1 MVLIMKSTLKIL
13 SYPFVGIYFIVL
25 LIYKFFKYALIGFMY
40 IPYGN
45 IELFKGII
53 KGFLYFSY
61 FIFSIFKYAF
71 VGLILPIKLLS
82 KPKKVKKKT
91 EKAQYFTVNV
101 TPKKTKEAVTPATKT
116 SSVKPVKVESDDLL
130 KFVSNKNK
138 DYKLKQ
144 ESKLAKIEEK
154 KKAKEEKKKR
164 KTKDKEAY
172 INKNVDL
179 GKVKIDK
186 KKKVVFAGIV
196 NKIRN
201 NNFAKA
207 RRNRKDINRQALL
220 IDFEGKDAI
229 KSDKKQL
236 YQYVA
241 KAPDGRIIKDYFN
254 AYSKVEVHSYLL
266 SEGYEVYSIKTNGLI
281 RLLHSGNN
289 TNRTRFKNK
298 DLIFFLTQLSTYI
311 KAGIPLVEALRIIS
325 RQYKKKTY
333 QKIFRSVIYELTI
346 GESFS
351 IAMEKQNTAF
361 PKLLI
366 NMVKTA
372 EMTGSLPEVLDDMAN
387 YYTEAEATRKQMIT
401 AMTYPAI
408 VFTVAIGVMIF
419 VMVYVVPKF
428 VEIYD
433 TMETDV
439 PTITKVILGL
449 SFILKHYWYLVVLGI
464 ALLIILFVVLYKK
477 NRGFKTICQYGIM
490 HLPVIGNVIIYNEV
504 TMFTKTFS
512 SLLAHNVPITDSM
525 EILNKITN
533 NEIFKMLILDT
544 ITNLARGGKIS
555 DAFKDQW
562 AFPVPAYEMIV
573 TGEATG
579 ELSEMMHKVS
589 LYYQDLHKNAV
600 TRIKAFIEPAL
611 TIFLTLGVGIILL
624 AIIIPMF
631 NMYSAVQDM

>member
-1 MVLIMKSTLKIL
+1 MVLMMKNFLNVL
-13 SYPFVGIYFIVL
+13 SYPFKGIYFIAH
-25 LIYKFFKYALIGFMY
+25 LIYKLFKYMFIGFRY

-53 KGFLYFSY
+53 KCFLYFSY

-71 VGLILPIKLLS
+71 IGLTLPFRLTS
-82 KPKKVKKKT
+82 KQKTPVSVKQPINAEVKPDVKKVAK
-91 EKAQYFTVNV
+91 QTVNLA
-101 TPKKTKEAVTPATKT
+101 KNIKNAD
-116 SSVKPVKVESDDLL
+116 SLL
-130 KFVSNKNK
+130 KYVSTKNK
-138 DYKLKQ
+138 DFKLKQ
-144 ESKLAKIEEK
+144 ESRIAKLEEK
-154 KKAKEEKKKR
+154 RKAKEEKKK
-164 KTKDKEAY
+164 KKAKDKEVY
-172 INKNVDL
+172 INKNVQLD
-179 GKVKIDK
+179 KVKINK
-186 KKKVVFAGIV
+186 KKKVAFSGLG
-196 NKIRN
+196 NKLRN
-201 NNFAKA
+201 NSFSKA
-207 RRNRKDINRQALL
+207 RRNRKDIKRQALL
-220 IDFEGKDAI
+220 IDFEGKDAV

-241 KAPDGRIIKDYFN
+241 KAPDGRIVKDYFN

-266 SEGYEVYSIKTNGLI
+266 SEGYEVYRILTNKFIQLI
-281 RLLHSGNN
+281 HAGNN
-289 TNRTRFKNK
+289 TNKTKFKNK

-325 RQYKKKTY
+325 RQYNKKAY

-351 IAMEKQNTAF
+351 VAMEKQNIAF

-401 AMTYPAI
+401 AMTYPSI
-408 VFTVAIGVMIF
+408 VFVVAIGVMIF
-419 VMVYVVPKF
+419 VMVYVVPQF

-433 TMETDV
+433 TMETDI

-449 SFILKHYWYLVVLGI
+449 SSILKHYWYLIILGI
-464 ALLIILFVVLYKK
+464 GLLIGLFVLAYKK
-477 NRGFKTICQYGIM
+477 SRGFRTLVQYGIM
-490 HLPVIGNVIIYNEV
+490 HLPIIGNVIIYNEV

-555 DAFKDQW
+555 EAFKDQW

-589 LYYQDLHKNAV
+589 IYYQDLHKNAV

-611 TIFLTLGVGIILL
+611 TIFLTVGVGIILL
-624 AIIIPMF
+624 SIIIPMF